1 MEGERG
7 WSGERIAEMKEEVEK
22 RRVKE
27 MSLMG

>member
-1 MEGERG
+1 VEGDRG

-22 RRVKE
+22 RREKK